1 MKKALITGITG
12 QDGSYLSELLL
23 EKGYE
28 VHGIVR
34 RVTSENPKHR
44 YFRLNHVLD
53 KVNID
58 SASLESYASIFDVVE
73 KVRPDECYHLGAQS
87 FVKYSFEDSHSTYN
101 TNINGTNF
109 ILTSLKEKAPRCKFY
124 FAGTSEMF
132 GKAEEVPQSEKTLFH
147 PRSPY
152 GISKVAGFDLTRYH
166 REAYDMFACTGIL
179 FNHESPRRGFEF
191 VTRKITD
198 GAAKI
203 KLGLE
208 KKISLGN
215 IDAKRDWGHSKD
227 YVKAMWMMLQQDKPE
242 DYVIATNETHTIR
255 EFVNESFNYLGMKL
269 HWEGEGDKEKAY
281 LKDGKN
287 WRNILVDIAKEFYRP
302 ADVELLKGDYSKAKR
317 ELGWEPRIK
326 FEELVREM
334 IDADVSRLKVI
345 EEIKGGF

>member
-12 QDGSYLSELLL
+12 QDGSYIAELLL

-28 VHGIVR
+28 IHGIVR
-34 RVTSENPKHR
+34 RVASENPKHR
-44 YFRLNHVLD
+44 HFRINHLMD
-53 KVNID
+53 KIKIHP
-58 SASLESYASIFDVVE
+58 ASLESYASLFNVVE
-73 KVRPDECYHLGAQS
+73 NVKPDECYHLGAQS

-109 ILTSLKEKAPRCKFY
+109 ILSALKERAPKCKLY

-132 GKAEEVPQSEKTLFH
+132 GKVEATPQNEKTLFH

-152 GISKVAGFDLTRYH
+152 GISKVAGFDMTRYH

-198 GAAKI
+198 GVAKI

-208 KKISLGN
+208 DKITLGN
-215 IDAKRDWGHSKD
+215 IDSKRDWGHSKD
-227 YVKAMWMMLQQDKPE
+227 YVQAMYLMLQQEKPE

-255 EFVNESFNYLGMKL
+255 EFVNESFNHVGMKL
-269 HWEGEGDKEKAY
+269 HWEGKDEKEKAY
-281 LKDGKN
+281 SKDGKV
-287 WRNILVDIAKEFYRP
+287 RVDISKEFYRP
-302 ADVELLKGDYSKAKR
+302 ADVELLIGDYSKAKR
-317 ELGWEPRIK
+317 ELGWEPKIK
-326 FEELVREM
+326 FKDLVREM
-334 IDADVSRLKVI
+334 VDADLSRLKVM
-345 EEIKGGF
+345 EEIKESF